1 MIALEKMS
9 AEDLAFQQEI
19 RDFFESNLTADLREA
34 GRKTTWVISEFEYGR
49 QWQKILHAK
58 GWGAPAWPVE
68 YGGTGWTVNQRLIWA
83 IENARARPPLV
94 SNMGRDLCAP
104 CIMAFGTPEQK
115 DFYLP
120 RILAGEDWWAQGYSE
135 PGAGSDLAS
144 LQMRADVDGDEYVL
158 NGSKIWTT
166 MAHHSNRI
174 FCLVRTSRE
183 ERKQAGISFLLI
195 DIDTPGIEVRAILNL
210 AGQWEFNQVFF
221 TDVRVGRSSLLGEE
235 GKGWIVARHLL
246 AREHSGSVFD
256 GLEMRRRLDLL
267 EAIASKEPNGRGGV
281 IMDDP
286 IFRAKF
292 AEAAVEC
299 ETSDAVTRRLIKAVQ
314 ADEMPPHLSELINI
328 RRRELGQKL
337 TFLLMEA
344 LGNYALPFQGPA
356 LHVGGSGVA
365 GPTHAEIPTAFYLSQ
380 RAGTIAG
387 GTTEIHHNNVARHVL
402 GL

>member
-1 MIALEKMS
+1 MITLDKLS
-9 AEDLAFQQEI
+9 PEDLAFQDEV
-19 RDFFESNLTADLREA
+19 RTFFAENLTPEMREA
-34 GRKTTWVISEFEYGR
+34 GRKTTWLISEFEYGR
-49 QWQKILHAK
+49 QWQKILHSK

-68 YGGTGWTVNQRLIWA
+68 FGGTDWTVNQRMIWA
-83 IENARARPPLV
+83 VENARNRPPMI

-115 DFYLP
+115 SFFLP
-120 RILAGEDWWAQGYSE
+120 RILSGDDWWGQGYSE

-144 LQMRADVDGDEYVL
+144 LQTRADIDGDHYVI

-183 ERKQAGISFLLI
+183 ERKQMGISFLLL
-195 DIDTPGIEVRAILNL
+195 DIATPGIEIRPIINL
-210 AGQWEFNQVFF
+210 AGEHEFNQVFF
-221 TDVRVGRSSLLGEE
+221 TDVRVPRSVLLGEE
-235 GKGWIVARHLL
+235 GKGWTVARHLL

-256 GLEMRRRLDLL
+256 GLEMRRRLNLL
-267 EAIASKEPNGRGGV
+267 EAIASSEANGRGGV
-281 IMDDP
+281 IMDNP
-286 IFRAKF
+286 VFRTKF
-292 AEAAVEC
+292 AEVAVEC
-299 ETSDAVTRRLIKAVQ
+299 ETSDAVTRRLVKAVQ

-344 LGNYALPFQGPA
+344 LGHYGAPLQAEA
-356 LHVGGSGVA
+356 LHVGGKGVA
-365 GPTHAEIPTAFYLSQ
+365 GPAHAETPTAFYLSQ
-380 RAGTIAG
+380 RAATIAG
-387 GTTEIHHNNVARHVL
+387 GTTEIHHNNVAKHVL